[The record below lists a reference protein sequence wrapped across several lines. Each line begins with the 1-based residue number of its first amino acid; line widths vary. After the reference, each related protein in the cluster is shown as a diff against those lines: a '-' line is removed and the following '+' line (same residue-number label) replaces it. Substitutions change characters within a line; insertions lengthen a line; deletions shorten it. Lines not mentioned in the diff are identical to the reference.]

1 MKTYL
6 YLLFAGALL
15 IGCGSSEVSSGD
27 GFVTDGVVDGDGVDA
42 MDTIV
47 DYDTIA
53 PDNGYDTIP
62 PDIPE
67 AYEPELCGES
77 DFNIS
82 RVIPDVLILLDRSN
96 SMGYSP
102 PTPPLWNTIRNAI
115 ITVTAAMADSIWF
128 GLMSFPNSKAP
139 NECAG
144 LSNQCTAPTLDGW
157 NVPIAETTLAFDIE
171 TALMSLS
178 TCGGTPIAMSL
189 QSAGQY
195 LLTLTD
201 DHPKYIILAT
211 DGAPNC
217 NESLSYPCTCT
228 GDNCVLNNLNCL
240 DDVRTYGVLAEL
252 CANGI
257 NTYVLGMGGA
267 TEWAD
272 VMNQMAI
279 NGCTDAP
286 YAADDPA
293 SIQAAL
299 DDIAGAVA
307 SCQFDLNCADIPDP
321 DMVNFY
327 FDGEA
332 IPRDT
337 TRTNGWDW
345 IDPCDS
351 TSDESG
357 IVEFFGVPCERI
369 MNSEVETVSA
379 TFGCPTIVI

>member
-1 MKTYL
+1 MKNYL
-6 YLLFAGALL
+6 FLFLAGAMLM
-15 IGCGSSEVSSGD
+15 GCGSSEVSSGD
-27 GFVTDGVVDGDGVDA
+27 GFTTDTLVDGDGVDG
-42 MDTIV
+42 MDYVV
-47 DYDTIA
+47 DYDTIM
-53 PDNGYDTIP
+53 PDNGYDTTP
-62 PDIPE
+62 PDTPE

-82 RVIPDVLILLDRSN
+82 RVIPDILILLDRSN
-96 SMGYSP
+96 SMSQPP

-115 ITVTAAMADSIWF
+115 ITVTATMADSIWF
-128 GLMSFPNSKAP
+128 GLMAFPNSKAP
-139 NECAG
+139 NVCAG
-144 LSNQCTAPTLDGW
+144 LSNQCTAPAPEGW
-157 NVPIAETTLAFDIE
+157 NVPIAETTLALDIE
-171 TALMSLS
+171 TALMALT

-217 NESLSYPCTCT
+217 NESLSSPCTCT
-228 GDNCVLNNLNCL
+228 GTNCAINPLNCL

-257 NTYVLGMGGA
+257 NTYILGMGGA
-267 TEWAD
+267 AEWAD

-279 NGCTDAP
+279 NGCTGMP

-327 FDGEA
+327 FDGEP

-337 TRTNGWDW
+337 SHTNGWDW

-351 TSDESG
+351 TIDESG

-369 MNSEVETVSA
+369 MNREVETVSA
-379 TFGCPTIVI
+379 TFGCPTFVI